1 MVKCGEKEPKEWP
14 TFSDLVRGF
23 EQLLLKEM
31 DYIDLNLFS
40 ENDYYN
46 EYLSGEPESVWKN
59 TKTKQEFHTKIHAM
73 AIFESLFRKK
83 LGYGQLIKESQ
94 FTKFVTKNC
103 FQFIKLV
110 QFVVMNR
117 Q

>member
-1 MVKCGEKEPKEWP
+1 MVKYWGKKPKERP

-23 EQLLLKEM
+23 EQVLVKEM
-31 DYIDLNLFS
+31 DY
-40 ENDYYN
+40 YN
-46 EYLSGEPESVWKN
+46 EAIFLSGEPESVWKN
-59 TKTKQEFHTKIHAM
+59 TKTKQELHTKIHEM
-73 AIFESLFRKK
+73 AIFESLSRKK